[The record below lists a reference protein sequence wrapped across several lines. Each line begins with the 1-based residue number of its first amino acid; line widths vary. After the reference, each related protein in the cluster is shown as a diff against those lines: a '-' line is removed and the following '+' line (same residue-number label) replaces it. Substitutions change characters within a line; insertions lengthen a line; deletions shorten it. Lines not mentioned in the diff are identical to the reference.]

1 MNCGLTSLKNLISSP
16 SDLKLALATIFRT
29 ACMDLRMTLMACSHC
44 RIGLSISKSMKFN
57 CSLRLCNRGAY
68 LGCKGNGIYDR
79 RYTIYD
85 IRSRS
90 FGTMYDMTIWFTIFL
105 RWGHGVWFT
114 IYDIRCTMFDLRPR
128 SFGTIY
134 DLRCL
139 LSGLYFIIFSLRYLL
154 IAHATDYLL

>member
-1 MNCGLTSLKNLISSP
+1 M
-16 SDLKLALATIFRT
+16 DFRI
-29 ACMDLRMTLMACSHC
+29 TLMACSHC

-68 LGCKGNGIYDR
+68 LGCKGIGICDI

-85 IRSRS
+85 LRPRS
-90 FGTMYDMTIWFTIFL
+90 FGAMYDIRYDYLVYNFFKVGTWRFL
-105 RWGHGVWFT
+105 
-114 IYDIRCTMFDLRPR
+114 IYDIRYTMFDLRPR
-128 SFGTIY
+128 SFGAIY

-139 LSGLYFIIFSLRYLL
+139 LSGLYFILFSLCYLL